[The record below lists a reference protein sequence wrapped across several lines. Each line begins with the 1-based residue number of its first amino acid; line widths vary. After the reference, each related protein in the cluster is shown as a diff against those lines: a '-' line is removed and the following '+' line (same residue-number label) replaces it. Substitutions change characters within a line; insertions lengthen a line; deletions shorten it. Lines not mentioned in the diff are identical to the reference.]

1 MKTFLVAL
9 LFQFSRILGNLL
21 AGCLPVILIGCA
33 SSGVVMNV
41 SPVSTGLSISHDF
54 VVVGTSS
61 ALGDVEPQKS
71 LLNALIISGLQQ
83 TQKFGRVSGN
93 QIAISPTSGSGI
105 KVNADIKEVYAVSN
119 TARVMVGAFAGQAR
133 ILVQVTVSDLKSGK
147 QIETFEAEGTRG
159 WRLETDA
166 ADVEIFLEAIE
177 LEEVG
182 EFEGA
187 PIFRRSARIS
197 FWR

>member
-9 LFQFSRILGNLL
+9 LFQFIRPQISRILGNLL

-83 TQKFGRVSGN
+83 TQKFGRVTGN
-93 QIAISPTSGSGI
+93 QIAISPTSGI
-105 KVNADIKEVYAVSN
+105 KVNADIKEVYAVSD
-119 TARVMVGAFAGQAR
+119 TARVMVGACAGQAR

-147 QIETFEAEGTRG
+147 QIETFEAEGKSSGGSVAAGT
-159 WRLETDA
+159 TDQA
-166 ADVEIFLEAIE
+166 VQRVAEQIVA
-177 LEEVG
+177 EVVK
-182 EFEGA
+182 
-187 PIFRRSARIS
+187 IS
-197 FWR
+197 TQASRP

>member
-83 TQKFGRVSGN
+83 TQKFGRVSGD
-93 QIAISPTSGSGI
+93 QIAISPTSGI

-147 QIETFEAEGTRG
+147 QIETFEAEGKSSGGSVAAGT
-159 WRLETDA
+159 TDQA
-166 ADVEIFLEAIE
+166 VQRVAEQIVA
-177 LEEVG
+177 EVVK
-182 EFEGA
+182 
-187 PIFRRSARIS
+187 IS
-197 FWR
+197 TQASRP